1 MNTAKARTAYQQSEA
16 QANIHPVKLI
26 HLLYERV
33 LIHLDLAEQG
43 VRQGDAKARGE
54 NLSKAIAIISEL
66 NASIKDSDASEAAAF
81 LRGLYSAI
89 LIELPKVGITG
100 DPEAIRQAHRYLD
113 RLRELWEATAM
124 REAGL
129 TVGPAP
135 EEPAAPRPEAHTA
148 AAPPEIAEYG
158 LAGPRKLKGLD
169 AAACQLRG
177 VSVAI

>member
-16 QANIHPVKLI
+16 QTNIHPVKLI

-33 LIHLDLAEQG
+33 LIHLNLAEQG
-43 VRQGDAKARGE
+43 VRQGDVKARGE
-54 NLSKAIAIISEL
+54 NLSKAIAIVSEL

-89 LIELPKVGITG
+89 LVELPKVGITG
-100 DPEAIRQAHRYLD
+100 DPGAISQAHRYLD
-113 RLRELWEATAM
+113 RLREIWEATAM

-129 TVGPAP
+129 PVGPTR
-135 EEPAAPRPEAHTA
+135 EETDAARPEAQA
-148 AAPPEIAEYG
+148 AAPPGIAEYG
-158 LAGPRKLKGLD
+158 LAGPRKLKGQD

>member
-1 MNTAKARTAYQQSEA
+1 MNKTKARNAYQQSEA

-26 HLLYERV
+26 HLLYERA
-33 LIHLDLAEQG
+33 LIHLNLAEQG
-43 VRQGDAKARGE
+43 LLKGDAKARGE

-66 NASIKDSDASEAAAF
+66 NASIKDADASEAATF

-89 LIELPKVGITG
+89 LIELPKVGLTG
-100 DPEAIRQAHRYLD
+100 DPGTIRQAHRYLD
-113 RLRELWEATAM
+113 RLREIWEATAM

-129 TVGPAP
+129 TVGQGESSLPV
-135 EEPAAPRPEAHTA
+135 EPRPEPQAVAGAMVT
-148 AAPPEIAEYG
+148 EYG
-158 LAGPRKLKGLD
+158 IAGPRKLKGMD